1 LSRDRSPA
9 PPENAKEIN
18 DFSGIAARLRSIMA
32 GENVI
37 SFAQRVGVSRASIY
51 NTLDG
56 KSVSLAILSKILDTT
71 GYSWT
76 WLITGKGMPSTHWEQ
91 ATTLVPRLKYVE
103 VEHGARTLQ
112 PTGGHKL
119 FETELLQE
127 LGLSPDDA
135 GVISV
140 SDADMAPLMNPS
152 DDVLIHL
159 KECNFSQDELF
170 VVAVEDQL
178 TIRRAERVTGEASWI
193 LTAERRDV
201 PAVAVS
207 GNLPVRVY
215 GRVRWIGHKL

>member
-1 LSRDRSPA
+1 MSRDRSSALPR
-9 PPENAKEIN
+9 NTKEIS
-18 DFSGIAARLRSIMA
+18 DFIGIAERLRSIMA

-51 NTLDG
+51 NVLDG

-103 VEHGARTLQ
+103 VEHGSRTLQ
-112 PTGGHKL
+112 PTGRHKL

-159 KECNFSQDELF
+159 KECNFSKTSF
-170 VVAVEDQL
+170 SWSQL
-178 TIRRAERVTGEASWI
+178 TTNSRSGEPSALKEKPLGSS
-193 LTAERRDV
+193 LQNVRDV
-201 PAVAVS
+201 PAIAVS
-207 GNLPVRVY
+207 AICLCSVY